1 MLRGSCEVQTAR
13 RHLSCGTP
21 EARKTRACQSDLYRD
36 TAYDVE
42 TAAKSD
48 ICTIGLLCGGGTEE
62 ELQRA
67 GCVALY
73 QDPADLLAHMAGRFW
88 ASRGQQKLVLTEKPA

>member
-1 MLRGSCEVQTAR
+1 V
-13 RHLSCGTP
+13 
-21 EARKTRACQSDLYRD
+21 LYQP
-36 TAYDVE
+36 VHE
-42 TAAKSD
+42 
-48 ICTIGLLCGGGTEE
+48 LLCGGGTSE

-88 ASRGQQKLVLTEKPA
+88 TSRGQQKFVLTEKPAWRGPSRVPCCGNDL